1 MEEIERKK
9 NYEKENEKG
18 FYNKN
23 YIQKNWNILLFCI
36 KDTIQNYQNNKNN
49 LSDNEEYTRYKAL
62 FSLINNITQLCN
74 ENSFEEMYKYI
85 FKRMNEA
92 NPLVINSSV
101 YIFYATL
108 ETIHE
113 YIIIKN
119 ISKIIPSLCKF
130 LTIDCPILS
139 NTVGDCLEKICE

>member
-9 NYEKENEKG
+9 NDEKENEKR

-23 YIQKNWNILLFCI
+23 NIQKNWNILLFCI

-62 FSLINNITQLCN
+62 FCLINNITQLCN
-74 ENSFEEMYKYI
+74 ENCFEEMYKYI

-92 NPLVINSSV
+92 NTLVINSSV
-101 YIFYATL
+101 YIFYAIL

-119 ISKIIPSLCKF
+119 ISKIIPSLCQF
-130 LTIDCPILS
+130 LTIFLF
-139 NTVGDCLEKICE
+139 